1 MSKQNI
7 VSISSADTPLSA
19 PGQSPSDAW
28 YLAAEA
34 DYKICRRFADSF
46 DARLRRSLRSQRVG
60 WERQEQPI
68 YGILIPDPLR
78 PSPAAGDD
86 WYLYYVRGET
96 LFRRSAKE
104 RVQRRMLVLP
114 ESTEDWAELLRQA
127 LRSEV
132 FDVRYSVAPNHVNA
146 LGDREHTP
154 SGYEFTLTAHGPNG
168 PALSSL
174 LLVGSGDTP
183 EAAARDAANRW
194 LGKRIEDKR
203 IKET

>member
-1 MSKQNI
+1 MSKHTS
-7 VSISSADTPLSA
+7 VSISRLDTPLSA

-34 DYKICRRFADSF
+34 DYKICRHFADSF
-46 DARLRRSLRSQRVG
+46 DARLHRSLRSQRVG

-86 WYLYYVRGET
+86 WYLYYVWGET

-104 RVQRRMLVLP
+104 RAQRRMLVLP
-114 ESTEDWAELLRQA
+114 EATEDWAELLRQA

-132 FDVRYSVAPNHVNA
+132 FDIRYSVAPNHVNA
-146 LGDREHTP
+146 LGDMEHAP
-154 SGYEFTLTAHGPNG
+154 SGYEFTLTAHGPHG
-168 PALSSL
+168 AVTSPL
-174 LLVGSGDTP
+174 LLSGTGDTP
-183 EAAARDAANRW
+183 EAAARDAARHW
-194 LGKRIEDKR
+194 LGKRME
-203 IKET
+203 ET